1 MMNPEEIKVV
11 HKTIEKILRELL
23 KGDNLDFEL
32 IEKLANEFV
41 KLGSFT
47 PVRWDMKEVRKWE
60 DSLRIISQKPYS
72 KEILGV
78 LVDIEAK
85 ASLEKKEPLQ
95 FLMLEMRTNI
105 FNDSP
110 SDLIKLKEL
119 TITYPHNL
127 LFYLYYGTYIG
138 GEHDVEK
145 IELELVCKKTLEF
158 IGFTVEPDN
167 YNLSG
172 AAVSVCLR
180 LLHKYMELHEF
191 EKAVRLQNEISEV
204 ALFKKHDAIANIIY
218 DMKFTIMQS
227 KAQYELIEST
237 VEEFRKEIELQSE
250 DARKKG
256 FEQLVIFT
264 AVITFLITAANSIS
278 SASFPVVGIGVLGY
292 TLLTFVLAIL
302 MCLEKPISLRD
313 DNRFRLLIGSS
324 IIAILIAI
332 SSVVTKIESICVYNC
347 GPVTQNIEVINVL
360 PNFFEREES
369 EVVEITPP
377 WEIE

>member
-1 MMNPEEIKVV
+1 MNPEEIKVT
-11 HKTIEKILRELL
+11 HKTIEKIFMELL
-23 KGDNLDFEL
+23 RGDNLDFEL
-32 IEKLANEFV
+32 IEKLTSEFV

-47 PVRWDMKEVRKWE
+47 PFRWNMNEVRKWE
-60 DSLRIISQKPYS
+60 DSLRAISKKPYS

-85 ASLEKKEPLQ
+85 ASLEQKEPLL
-95 FLMLEMRTNI
+95 FLILEMRTNI
-105 FNDSP
+105 FNDIP

-119 TITYPHNL
+119 TISYPHNL
-127 LFYLYYGTYIG
+127 LFYLYYGTYIS
-138 GEHDVEK
+138 GEYDVEK
-145 IELELVCKKTLEF
+145 NELELVCKKTLEF
-158 IGFTVEPDN
+158 LSFTVEPEH

-172 AAVSVCLR
+172 VAVSVCLR
-180 LLHKYMELHEF
+180 LLHKYIELHEYD
-191 EKAVRLQNEISEV
+191 KAVIFQKEISEV
-204 ALFKKHDAIANIIY
+204 ELFKKHDAIANIIY

-237 VEEFRKEIELQSE
+237 VKEFRKEIESQSE

-302 MCLEKPISLRD
+302 MCIEKPTSLRA

-360 PNFFEREES
+360 PNFFEREKS
-369 EVVEITPP
+369 EVIEISPP
-377 WEIE
+377 WKIE

>member
-1 MMNPEEIKVV
+1 MNPEETKVV
-11 HKTIEKILRELL
+11 HKTIERTLIELL
-23 KGDNLDFEL
+23 KADNLDFEL

-47 PVRWDMKEVRKWE
+47 PFRWHMGEVRKWE
-60 DSLRIISQKPYS
+60 DSLRAISKKPYS

-85 ASLEKKEPLQ
+85 ASLEQKEPLQ
-95 FLMLEMRTNI
+95 FLMLELRANI
-105 FNDSP
+105 FNDTP
-110 SDLIKLKEL
+110 SVLLKLKEL
-119 TITYPHNL
+119 TAIYPHNL
-127 LFYLYYGTYIG
+127 LFYLYYGTYIAN
-138 GEHDVEK
+138 ENNIDK
-145 IELELVCKKTLEF
+145 TELELVSKKTLEF
-158 IGFTVEPDN
+158 VDFTLEPEG

-180 LLHKYMELHEF
+180 LLNKYIELHQYD
-191 EKAVRLQNEISEV
+191 KAVSFQKEISEV
-204 ALFKKHDAIANIIY
+204 GLFKKDYEIANIIY
-218 DMKFTIMQS
+218 SMRFTIIQS
-227 KAQYELIEST
+227 RAQYELIEST
-237 VEEFRKEIELQSE
+237 VKEFRKEIESQSE

-302 MCLEKPISLRD
+302 MCLDKPVSLRA

-324 IIAILIAI
+324 VIAIVIAL
-332 SSVVTKIESICVYNC
+332 SSVVTKIESICIYSC
-347 GPVTQNIEVINVL
+347 GPVTQNVDVINVL
-360 PNFFEREES
+360 PEFFGRKKSEEM
-369 EVVEITPP
+369 EVIPP
-377 WEIE
+377 WKIE